1 MQVQQQCIEKNK
13 SLESEVIQLKSDLD
27 IIVKREANLIARLA
41 KSEQLISSLS
51 KASRKLDNV
60 TEVTRLFGE
69 KTGLGCNKFGKQPN
83 KSNVMAN
90 NKGKG
95 VIFVEKSSQSQ
106 TLSEPSDNGTRPNEK
121 AKADSGKGKAK
132 ANDSQRQTHPNAQ
145 KAKDK
150 SNHCESS
157 AKRLAQKCNPSQ
169 RQENTNVNIQDGQD
183 HIINTM
189 IIMIMT
195 MTMITTIIE
204 DITTHPKSTHKR
216 R

>member
-1 MQVQQQCIEKNK
+1 M
-13 SLESEVIQLKSDLD
+13 
-27 IIVKREANLIARLA
+27 IARLA

-90 NKGKG
+90 NKEKG

-106 TLSEPSDNGTRPNEK
+106 KLNEPSDNGTRPNEK

-132 ANDSQRQTHPNAQ
+132 ANDPQRRAHPNAQ
-145 KAKDK
+145 KVKDK
-150 SNHCESS
+150 YDHCESS
-157 AKRLAQKCNPSQ
+157 AKRP
-169 RQENTNVNIQDGQD
+169 T
-183 HIINTM
+183 
-189 IIMIMT
+189 
-195 MTMITTIIE
+195 
-204 DITTHPKSTHKR
+204 PKVQPKPASISKAVKVILSIL
-216 R
+216 